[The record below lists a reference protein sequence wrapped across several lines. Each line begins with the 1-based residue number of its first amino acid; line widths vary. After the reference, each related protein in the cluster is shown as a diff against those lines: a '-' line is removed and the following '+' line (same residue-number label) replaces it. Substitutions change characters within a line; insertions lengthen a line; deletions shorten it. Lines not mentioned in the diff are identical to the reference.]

1 MNNMIKYNDKLN
13 VLGNKIKFYR
23 EKNNLSLSQLSNKL
37 MLIGIDIPK
46 SSLFKIETGN
56 RVIKDYELAAFTKV
70 FKISPNIL
78 LKDFLKELE

>member
-37 MLIGIDIPK
+37 MLIG
-46 SSLFKIETGN
+46 N
-56 RVIKDYELAAFTKV
+56 RVIKYYELAAFTKV

>member
-1 MNNMIKYNDKLN
+1 MNNIIKYNETLN
-13 VLGNKIKFYR
+13 ITGTKIKFYR

-46 SSLFKIETGN
+46 SSLFKIENGS
-56 RVIKDYELAAFTKV
+56 RIIKDYELAAFTKV